1 MTSPGAPD
9 GGAPREGRSG
19 GPPESLVFLV
29 QKIGPYHHARLN
41 ALAAAG
47 EFRVTALEF
56 RVHDPVYAW
65 QPVQAAGTYERRV
78 AAGTRRLRS
87 ALEEIRP
94 ALVVCVGYA
103 DPEVQAAAA
112 WALGRG
118 LPLVTCSDSTF
129 EDEPRSRLK
138 EAFKRHLLRAFD
150 AALVAG
156 RRSRSYLAS
165 LGMADDRCF
174 GPWDVVDNA
183 HFDREAKRARGT
195 PRAAGI
201 PERYFLCV
209 ARFVGK
215 KNLPGLMDSYAGY
228 LRTQP
233 AGWDLV
239 LSGSGPLEA
248 ELRERAASLGIT
260 SRVFFPGF
268 LQYDAL
274 PAWYAHAGAF
284 ILPSTSDQWGLV
296 VNEAMASGLPVL
308 VSSRCGCAPDLV
320 AEGRNGFTWDPA
332 DAAALTG
339 LLERV
344 SRLHPR
350 EREELGQRSQE
361 MIAAFS
367 PGSFARGLIAAIRRA
382 QASRRN
388 EASPLVWAQL
398 AVLSQ
403 RARGRP

>member
-1 MTSPGAPD
+1 
-9 GGAPREGRSG
+9 
-19 GPPESLVFLV
+19 
-29 QKIGPYHHARLN
+29 
-41 ALAAAG
+41 
-47 EFRVTALEF
+47 
-56 RVHDPVYAW
+56 
-65 QPVQAAGTYERRV
+65 
-78 AAGTRRLRS
+78 
-87 ALEEIRP
+87 
-94 ALVVCVGYA
+94 
-103 DPEVQAAAA
+103 
-112 WALGRG
+112 
-118 LPLVTCSDSTF
+118 
-129 EDEPRSRLK
+129 
-138 EAFKRHLLRAFD
+138 
-150 AALVAG
+150 
-156 RRSRSYLAS
+156 
-165 LGMADDRCF
+165 
-174 GPWDVVDNA
+174 
-183 HFDREAKRARGT
+183 
-195 PRAAGI
+195 
-201 PERYFLCV
+201 
-209 ARFVGK
+209 
-215 KNLPGLMDSYAGY
+215 
-228 LRTQP
+228 
-233 AGWDLV
+233 
-239 LSGSGPLEA
+239 
-248 ELRERAASLGIT
+248 
-260 SRVFFPGF
+260 
-268 LQYDAL
+268 L